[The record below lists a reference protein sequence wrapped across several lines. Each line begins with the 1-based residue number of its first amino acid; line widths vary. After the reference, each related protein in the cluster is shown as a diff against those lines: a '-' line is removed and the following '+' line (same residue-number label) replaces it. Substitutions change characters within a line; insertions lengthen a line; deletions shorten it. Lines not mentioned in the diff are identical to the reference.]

1 MKRVEATYL
10 IGEVGKFLRPWDF
23 HLAGSYRRM
32 KEEVGDIDII
42 SLGPSDEVNKRVQEA
57 EVEGQVEVLEIG
69 PQKVSFT
76 WQEPGI
82 LYGEQVDIR
91 YTDRAHLGSMLLY
104 FTGSK
109 QFDIRLRSI
118 AKQKGLKLTEY
129 GLRLQGTTPG
139 GAEPP
144 LQTFEDEKGL
154 FAALGLVYTPPFLR
168 NGRGVARKV
177 KEKGRDSTP
186 GSMMCGR

>member
-23 HLAGSYRRM
+23 HVAGSYRRM

-42 SLGPSDEVNKRVQEA
+42 SLGPPDVINKHVQDAQEKGEVK
-57 EVEGQVEVLEIG
+57 VLEIG

-76 WQEPGI
+76 WQNPGL

-91 YTDRAHLGSMLLY
+91 FTDREHLGSMLCY

-109 QFDIRLRSI
+109 QFNIRLRSI
-118 AKQKGLKLTEY
+118 AKQKGFKLTEY
-129 GLRLQGTTPG
+129 GLSVIGPN
-139 GAEPP
+139 APV
-144 LQTFEDEKGL
+144 QTFEDEKGL
-154 FAALGLVYTPPFLR
+154 FAALGLVYTAPFLR
-168 NGRGVARKV
+168 NGRGVVRKV
-177 KEKGRDSTP
+177 RL
-186 GSMMCGR
+186 